1 MADEI
6 DFLTVSNPAPS
17 PITEEELATFLA
29 VGKTWQV
36 EEAEYEKEAERV
48 YQLTEM
54 AILDRQR
61 DEIHQR
67 EAERDAREV
76 ERDKREADRDK
87 REEERDASPD
97 DFHDGWMKRAERA
110 RERDVRKALRDTRK
124 VEREKREEE
133 RERCKK
139 LADARRQAEMDRR
152 ETERDKREAERDR
165 LAREVD
171 QKTYKTNRENRVEL
185 LQAVRAQRA
194 SFDDRGENEDDFPDA
209 YIKYL
214 SSYLSDEY
222 LSDEFLS
229 DTEKRRIIEKK
240 AYELYTTYEL
250 RDAWNQESVK
260 NTFIFKKYVDMAE
273 KENKQKR
280 LEKEEKFKQSD
291 EGKIIEKACELY
303 KENEPKQGTGH
314 YTACWTDKLATIDY
328 SGRRIHQTQEK
339 INERILYNWL
349 QEKNE
354 NSVIF
359 KKYVNMAKRESE
371 RERLEKE
378 RLEKERLEKQ
388 ERLKQE
394 KTELQERL
402 KQEKTELQERLQVG
416 SEIDAVDSQKRW
428 YESVILHSQENWILV
443 HYKGWSHKFDE
454 WINMDTESK
463 RIAPVGTHARG
474 EKISLD
480 DWSIYSKHSLR
491 NETTQQ
497 HCVIGFPEG
506 QWAIG
511 AERILSDKLKQD
523 DAKEWA
529 EKLKEM
535 DRQAEQ
541 IIQSWNK
548 RF

>member
-1 MADEI
+1 V
-6 DFLTVSNPAPS
+6 T
-17 PITEEELATFLA
+17 
-29 VGKTWQV
+29 
-36 EEAEYEKEAERV
+36 
-48 YQLTEM
+48 
-54 AILDRQR
+54 
-61 DEIHQR
+61 
-67 EAERDAREV
+67 
-76 ERDKREADRDK
+76 
-87 REEERDASPD
+87 
-97 DFHDGWMKRAERA
+97 
-110 RERDVRKALRDTRK
+110 
-124 VEREKREEE
+124 
-133 RERCKK
+133 
-139 LADARRQAEMDRR
+139 
-152 ETERDKREAERDR
+152 
-165 LAREVD
+165 
-171 QKTYKTNRENRVEL
+171 L
-185 LQAVRAQRA
+185 LQAVRTQRA

-240 AYELYTTYEL
+240 AYELYTTYEQKKGTVFYL
-250 RDAWNQESVK
+250 QDAWFQEIKK
-260 NTFIFKKYVDMAE
+260 NTVIHKKYVDMAE

-314 YTACWTDKLATIDY
+314 YTACWTDKLARIDY
-328 SGRRIHQTQEK
+328 SGCRIHQTQEK

-349 QEKNE
+349 QEKNK
-354 NSVIF
+354 NYVIF
-359 KKYVNMAKRESE
+359 KKYANMAKKEME

-378 RLEKERLEKQ
+378 EKLKREKLNR

-394 KTELQERL
+394 KIELQERL
-402 KQEKTELQERLQVG
+402 KQEKIELQERLQVG

-428 YESVILHSQENWILV
+428 FESVILHSQENWILV

-474 EKISLD
+474 EKSSLY

-497 HCVIGFPEG
+497 HCVTGFPEG

-523 DAKEWA
+523 AKE
-529 EKLKEM
+529 
-535 DRQAEQ
+535 
-541 IIQSWNK
+541 
-548 RF
+548 

>member
-1 MADEI
+1 MDEI

-36 EEAEYEKEAERV
+36 EEDEYEKEAERV

-61 DEIHQR
+61 DELHQR

-110 RERDVRKALRDTRK
+110 RERDVREALRETRE
-124 VEREKREEE
+124 VSRNAREKE
-133 RERCKK
+133 RKRCKM

-171 QKTYKTNRENRVEL
+171 LHPYKENRENRVTL
-185 LQAVRAQRA
+185 LQAVMVQRA
-194 SFDDRGENEDDFPDA
+194 SFDDHGENDDVFPDS

-214 SSYLSDEY
+214 SSY
-222 LSDEFLS
+222 
-229 DTEKRRIIEKK
+229 
-240 AYELYTTYEL
+240 
-250 RDAWNQESVK
+250 
-260 NTFIFKKYVDMAE
+260 
-273 KENKQKR
+273 KQKR

-328 SGRRIHQTQEK
+328 SGRRIHQTQEQ
-339 INERILYNWL
+339 INERILYKWL
-349 QEKNE
+349 QEKNK

-371 RERLEKE
+371 RKNVW
-378 RLEKERLEKQ
+378 K
-388 ERLKQE
+388 
-394 KTELQERL
+394 
-402 KQEKTELQERLQVG
+402 
-416 SEIDAVDSQKRW
+416 
-428 YESVILHSQENWILV
+428 
-443 HYKGWSHKFDE
+443 
-454 WINMDTESK
+454 
-463 RIAPVGTHARG
+463 
-474 EKISLD
+474 
-480 DWSIYSKHSLR
+480 
-491 NETTQQ
+491 
-497 HCVIGFPEG
+497 
-506 QWAIG
+506 
-511 AERILSDKLKQD
+511 
-523 DAKEWA
+523 
-529 EKLKEM
+529 
-535 DRQAEQ
+535 
-541 IIQSWNK
+541 NK
-548 RF
+548 NVWRKNI

>member
-1 MADEI
+1 MADEV
-6 DFLTVSNPAPS
+6 DFLTVSNPAQS

-29 VGKTWQV
+29 IGKTWQV
-36 EEAEYEKEAERV
+36 EEAEYEKEAERS

-61 DEIHQR
+61 GEIHQR
-67 EAERDAREV
+67 EAERDAREA
-76 ERDKREADRDK
+76 ERDQREADRDK

-124 VEREKREEE
+124 VERNAREKE
-133 RERCKK
+133 RKRCKK

-171 QKTYKTNRENRVEL
+171 QKDYKANRENRVTL

-194 SFDDRGENEDDFPDA
+194 SFDDRGENDDVFPDA

-214 SSYLSDEY
+214 SGLTGASSL
-222 LSDEFLS
+222 
-229 DTEKRRIIEKK
+229 
-240 AYELYTTYEL
+240 
-250 RDAWNQESVK
+250 
-260 NTFIFKKYVDMAE
+260 
-273 KENKQKR
+273 
-280 LEKEEKFKQSD
+280 SD

-349 QEKNE
+349 QEKNK

-371 RERLEKE
+371 RERLEQE

-394 KTELQERL
+394 RLKL
-402 KQEKTELQERLQVG
+402 KQEKTELQERLQVGRERLQVG

-428 YESVILHSQENWILV
+428 FDSVILHSQENWILV

-523 DAKEWA
+523 DAKE
-529 EKLKEM
+529 
-535 DRQAEQ
+535 
-541 IIQSWNK
+541 
-548 RF
+548 